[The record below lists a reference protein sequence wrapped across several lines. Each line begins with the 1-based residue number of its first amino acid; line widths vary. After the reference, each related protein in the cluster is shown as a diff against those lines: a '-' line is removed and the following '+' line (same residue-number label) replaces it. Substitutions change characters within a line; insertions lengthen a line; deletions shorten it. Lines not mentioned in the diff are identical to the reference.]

1 MIQDA
6 TYMIRGRI
14 ICEAL
19 VRVAGFARVAFM
31 YVAGFARADCGLR
44 LKKMYLYGM
53 AMVTE
58 VFTPAMFRA
67 MAAKGYTQ
75 EDLCLRV
82 GWSRRKIV
90 DNFTMELAA
99 AIEFL
104 LDTPAKE
111 LWNFR
116 KGELRALQA
125 GRREFN
131 RMLCSREVIAW
142 ARRFPVRELESR
154 GLIASAAGM
163 LAAGHTIGHNAAS
176 ATIACNSHAQRYES
190 GLVPREIMKFMGVAS
205 IAGWQKAY
213 AIAQDTLNPHAYSA
227 WLRVGELQVSRPPA
241 DFEIDRGCIARNL
254 AFLRNNAV
262 PYRAGLRRVFVET
275 LRKCDVAVLLV
286 PAFLAAPTPRAACFW
301 KGARPVLQLPT
312 GTASDGDFMESAY
325 GAMGHILYNRKRLSC
340 LVTADKVIS
349 SDPLRGVA
357 AMYIAENLLLTEAEE
372 CEIICCGRFEEP
384 RCIEYFSRAF
394 HVRPGIIVTRLQS
407 QRKIPAISPLNAL
420 KLAV

>member
-1 MIQDA
+1 MCFEKYD
-6 TYMIRGRI
+6 TRCSVYDTRVYYMRAGGVLRG
-14 ICEAL
+14 C
-19 VRVAGFARVAFM
+19 ARVALR
-31 YVAGFARADCGLR
+31 VAI
-44 LKKMYLYGM
+44 KKMYLYCM

-163 LAAGHTIGHNAAS
+163 GAIGHNEAS
-176 ATIACNSHAQRYES
+176 ATAAATAGQSHAQRYES
-190 GLVPREIMKFMGVAS
+190 GLVPREVMKFMGVAS

-275 LRKCDVAVLLV
+275 LRKCDVAVLQV
-286 PAFLAAPTPRAACFW
+286 PAFLAAPAPRAACFW

-349 SDPLRGVA
+349 SDPARGVA
-357 AMYIAENLLLTEAEE
+357 AMRIAENLLLTEAEE

-394 HVRPGIIVTRLQS
+394 HVRPGIIVSRLQA
-407 QRKIPAISPLNAL
+407 QRKIPAISPLNAF
-420 KLAV
+420 KIAV

>member
-1 MIQDA
+1 
-6 TYMIRGRI
+6 
-14 ICEAL
+14 
-19 VRVAGFARVAFM
+19 
-31 YVAGFARADCGLR
+31 
-44 LKKMYLYGM
+44 M

-58 VFTPAMFRA
+58 VFTPAVFRA

-163 LAAGHTIGHNAAS
+163 GAIGHTVGHNEAS
-176 ATIACNSHAQRYES
+176 ATAAGNSHAQRYES
-190 GLVPREIMKFMGVAS
+190 GLVPREVMKFMGVAS

-275 LRKCDVAVLLV
+275 LRKCDVAVLQV
-286 PAFLAAPTPRAACFW
+286 PAFLAAPAPRAACFW

-325 GAMGHILYNRKRLSC
+325 SAMGHILYNRKRLSC

-357 AMYIAENLLLTEAEE
+357 AMHIAENLLLTEAEE

-394 HVRPGIIVTRLQS
+394 HVRPGIIVTRLQA

>member
-1 MIQDA
+1 MRA
-6 TYMIRGRI
+6 GGAPGSRCG
-14 ICEAL
+14 
-19 VRVAGFARVAFM
+19 VRARVAFM
-31 YVAGFARADCGLR
+31 YVAGFARVALR
-44 LKKMYLYGM
+44 VTIKKMYLYCM
-53 AMVTE
+53 AMATE
-58 VFTPAMFRA
+58 VFTPAVFRA

-163 LAAGHTIGHNAAS
+163 GAIGHNEAS
-176 ATIACNSHAQRYES
+176 ATTACNSHAKRYES
-190 GLVPREIMKFMGVAS
+190 GLVPREVMRFMGVAS

-213 AIAQDTLNPHAYSA
+213 AIAQDTLNPYAYSA

-275 LRKCDVAVLLV
+275 LRKCDVAVLQV
-286 PAFLAAPTPRAACFW
+286 PAFLAAPAPRAACFW

-357 AMYIAENLLLTEAEE
+357 AMRIAENLLLTEAEE

-394 HVRPGIIVTRLQS
+394 HVRPGIIVTRLQA

>member
-1 MIQDA
+1 
-6 TYMIRGRI
+6 MIRGCI
-14 ICEAL
+14 IFGPGGVLRGC
-19 VRVAGFARVAFM
+19 ARVALR
-31 YVAGFARADCGLR
+31 VAI
-44 LKKMYLYGM
+44 KKMYLYCM

-58 VFTPAMFRA
+58 VFAPAMFRA

-163 LAAGHTIGHNAAS
+163 GAIGHNAAS
-176 ATIACNSHAQRYES
+176 ATAATTACNSHAQRYES
-190 GLVPREIMKFMGVAS
+190 GLVPREVMRFMGVAS

-275 LRKCDVAVLLV
+275 LRKCDVAVLQV
-286 PAFLAAPTPRAACFW
+286 PAFLAAPAPRAACFW

-325 GAMGHILYNRKRLSC
+325 SAMGHILYNRKRLSC

-349 SDPLRGVA
+349 SDPVRGVA
-357 AMYIAENLLLTEAEE
+357 AMRIAENLLLTEAEE

-394 HVRPGIIVTRLQS
+394 HVRPGIIVTRLQA
-407 QRKIPAISPLNAL
+407 QRKIPAISPLNAF
-420 KLAV
+420 KIAV

>member
-1 MIQDA
+1 
-6 TYMIRGRI
+6 
-14 ICEAL
+14 
-19 VRVAGFARVAFM
+19 
-31 YVAGFARADCGLR
+31 
-44 LKKMYLYGM
+44 M

-142 ARRFPVRELESR
+142 ARRFPVRELESC

-163 LAAGHTIGHNAAS
+163 GTVGHTIGHNAVS
-176 ATIACNSHAQRYES
+176 ATTAATAGQSHARRYES

-213 AIAQDTLNPHAYSA
+213 AIAQETLNPHAYSA

-241 DFEIDRGCIARNL
+241 DFELDCDAIRKNL

-262 PYRAGLRRVFVET
+262 TFRQGLR
-275 LRKCDVAVLLV
+275 AVLLGMLRECDVTVLVV
-286 PAFLAAPTPRAACFW
+286 PAFLAAPAPRAACFW
-301 KGARPVLQLPT
+301 RGAAPVLMLT
-312 GTASDGDFMESAY
+312 GNSMEDSTFMESLY
-325 GAMGHILYNRKRLSC
+325 LAMAHILTPGRKHSC
-340 LVTADKVIS
+340 IVCADKVIS
-349 SDPLRGVA
+349 GNPLADDA
-357 AMYIAENLLLTEAEE
+357 ALRLAESLLLTEAEE
-372 CEIICCGRFEEP
+372 CEIICCGRFEEK
-384 RCIEYFSRAF
+384 RCIEYFSGVF
-394 HVRPGIIVTRLQS
+394 HVRPGIIVSRLQS
-407 QRKIPAISPLNAL
+407 QRKIPATSPLNAL

>member
-1 MIQDA
+1 MRA
-6 TYMIRGRI
+6 GGVLRG
-14 ICEAL
+14 C
-19 VRVAGFARVAFM
+19 ARVALR
-31 YVAGFARADCGLR
+31 VAI
-44 LKKMYLYGM
+44 KKMYLYRM

-58 VFTPAMFRA
+58 VFTPAVFRA

-163 LAAGHTIGHNAAS
+163 GAAGMGAAGMGAAGMGAAGMVAAGMGAIGQNEAS
-176 ATIACNSHAQRYES
+176 ATAAATACNSHAQRYES
-190 GLVPREIMKFMGVAS
+190 GLVPREVMKFMGVAS

-275 LRKCDVAVLLV
+275 LRKCDVAVLQV
-286 PAFLAAPTPRAACFW
+286 PAFLAAPAPRAACFW

-325 GAMGHILYNRKRLSC
+325 SAMGHILYNRKRLSC

-357 AMYIAENLLLTEAEE
+357 AMHIAENLLLTEAEE

-394 HVRPGIIVTRLQS
+394 HVRPGIIVTRLQG
-407 QRKIPAISPLNAL
+407 QRKIPAISPLNAF
-420 KLAV
+420 KIAV

>member
-6 TYMIRGRI
+6 VYMIRGCI
-14 ICEAL
+14 ICGPGACCGVAL
-19 VRVAGFARVAFM
+19 GSR
-31 YVAGFARADCGLR
+31 CGLR
-44 LKKMYLYGM
+44 LKKMYLYCM

-163 LAAGHTIGHNAAS
+163 GAIGHNAAS
-176 ATIACNSHAQRYES
+176 ATAAATACNSHAQRYES
-190 GLVPREIMKFMGVAS
+190 GLVPREVMKFMGVAS

-275 LRKCDVAVLLV
+275 LRKCDVAVLQV
-286 PAFLAAPTPRAACFW
+286 PAFLAAPAPQAACFW

-357 AMYIAENLLLTEAEE
+357 AMRIAENLLLTEAEE

-394 HVRPGIIVTRLQS
+394 HVRPGIIVMRLQA
-407 QRKIPAISPLNAL
+407 QRKIPAISPLNAF
-420 KLAV
+420 KIAV

>member
-1 MIQDA
+1 
-6 TYMIRGRI
+6 
-14 ICEAL
+14 
-19 VRVAGFARVAFM
+19 
-31 YVAGFARADCGLR
+31 
-44 LKKMYLYGM
+44 MYLYCM

-154 GLIASAAGM
+154 GLIASTAGM
-163 LAAGHTIGHNAAS
+163 GAIGHNAAS
-176 ATIACNSHAQRYES
+176 ATAAGQSHAQRYES
-190 GLVPREIMKFMGVAS
+190 GLVPREVMKFMGVAS
-205 IAGWQKAY
+205 IVGWQKAY

-241 DFEIDRGCIARNL
+241 DFEIDRWCIARNL

-275 LRKCDVAVLLV
+275 LRKCDVAVLQV
-286 PAFLAAPTPRAACFW
+286 PAFLAAPAPRAACFW

-349 SDPLRGVA
+349 SDPVRGGA
-357 AMYIAENLLLTEAEE
+357 AMHIAENLLLTEAEE

-394 HVRPGIIVTRLQS
+394 HVRPGIIVTRLQA
-407 QRKIPAISPLNAL
+407 QRKISAISPLNAF
-420 KLAV
+420 KIAV

>member
-1 MIQDA
+1 MIQNA
-6 TYMIRGRI
+6 VYMIRGCI
-14 ICEAL
+14 ICGLGACCGVAL
-19 VRVAGFARVAFM
+19 VRVACRARVALR
-31 YVAGFARADCGLR
+31 VAI
-44 LKKMYLYGM
+44 KKMYLYCM

-163 LAAGHTIGHNAAS
+163 GVAGMGAIGHNAAS
-176 ATIACNSHAQRYES
+176 AATACNSHAQRYES
-190 GLVPREIMKFMGVAS
+190 GLVPREVMRFMGVAS

-275 LRKCDVAVLLV
+275 LRKCDVAVLQV
-286 PAFLAAPTPRAACFW
+286 PAFLAAPAPRAACFW

-325 GAMGHILYNRKRLSC
+325 SAMGHILYNRKRLSC

-349 SDPLRGVA
+349 SDPARGVA
-357 AMYIAENLLLTEAEE
+357 AMHIAENLLLTEAEE

-394 HVRPGIIVTRLQS
+394 HVRPGIIVTRLQA
-407 QRKIPAISPLNAL
+407 QRKIPAISPLNAF
-420 KLAV
+420 KIAV

>member
-1 MIQDA
+1 
-6 TYMIRGRI
+6 
-14 ICEAL
+14 
-19 VRVAGFARVAFM
+19 
-31 YVAGFARADCGLR
+31 
-44 LKKMYLYGM
+44 
-53 AMVTE
+53 
-58 VFTPAMFRA
+58 

-75 EDLCLRV
+75 EELCVRL
-82 GWSRRKIV
+82 GMSRRSII
-90 DNFTMELAA
+90 DNFTMAKA
-99 AIEFL
+99 VAIEFL
-104 LDTPAKE
+104 LDTPAKD

-154 GLIASAAGM
+154 GLIASAGHIAVTAG
-163 LAAGHTIGHNAAS
+163 
-176 ATIACNSHAQRYES
+176 NSHAQRYES

-275 LRKCDVAVLLV
+275 LRKCDVAVLQV
-286 PAFLAAPTPRAACFW
+286 PAFLAAPAPRAACFW

-312 GTASDGDFMESAY
+312 GTASDGDFMEYAY
-325 GAMGHILYNRKRLSC
+325 SAMGHILYNRKRLSC

-357 AMYIAENLLLTEAEE
+357 AMHIAENLLLTEAEE

-394 HVRPGIIVTRLQS
+394 HVRPGIIVTRLQA

>member
-1 MIQDA
+1 
-6 TYMIRGRI
+6 
-14 ICEAL
+14 
-19 VRVAGFARVAFM
+19 
-31 YVAGFARADCGLR
+31 
-44 LKKMYLYGM
+44 M

-163 LAAGHTIGHNAAS
+163 GAIGHNAAS
-176 ATIACNSHAQRYES
+176 ATAATTACNSHAQRYES
-190 GLVPREIMKFMGVAS
+190 GLVPREVMRFMGVAS

-275 LRKCDVAVLLV
+275 LRKCDVAVLQV
-286 PAFLAAPTPRAACFW
+286 PAFLAAPAPRAACFW

-325 GAMGHILYNRKRLSC
+325 SAMGHILYNRKRLSC

-357 AMYIAENLLLTEAEE
+357 AMRIAENLLLTEAEE

-394 HVRPGIIVTRLQS
+394 HVRPGIIVTRLQA

-420 KLAV
+420 KVAV

>member
-1 MIQDA
+1 
-6 TYMIRGRI
+6 
-14 ICEAL
+14 
-19 VRVAGFARVAFM
+19 
-31 YVAGFARADCGLR
+31 
-44 LKKMYLYGM
+44 M

-58 VFTPAMFRA
+58 VFTPAVFRA

-163 LAAGHTIGHNAAS
+163 GAIGHNVAS
-176 ATIACNSHAQRYES
+176 ATAATTVCNSHAQRYES
-190 GLVPREIMKFMGVAS
+190 GLVPREVMRFMGVAS

-275 LRKCDVAVLLV
+275 LRKCDVAVLQV
-286 PAFLAAPTPRAACFW
+286 PAFLAAPAPRAACFW

-325 GAMGHILYNRKRLSC
+325 SAMGHILYNRKRLSC

-349 SDPLRGVA
+349 SDPARGVA
-357 AMYIAENLLLTEAEE
+357 AMHIAENLLLTEAEE

-384 RCIEYFSRAF
+384 HCIEYFSRAF
-394 HVRPGIIVTRLQS
+394 HVRPGIIVARLQA
-407 QRKIPAISPLNAL
+407 QRKIPAISPLNAF
-420 KLAV
+420 KIAV

>member
-1 MIQDA
+1 
-6 TYMIRGRI
+6 
-14 ICEAL
+14 
-19 VRVAGFARVAFM
+19 
-31 YVAGFARADCGLR
+31 
-44 LKKMYLYGM
+44 M

-131 RMLCSREVIAW
+131 CMLCSREVIAW

-163 LAAGHTIGHNAAS
+163 GTAGMGAIGHNEAS
-176 ATIACNSHAQRYES
+176 AAAAGQSHAQRYES
-190 GLVPREIMKFMGVAS
+190 GLVPREVMKFMGVAS

-275 LRKCDVAVLLV
+275 LRKCDVAVLQV
-286 PAFLAAPTPRAACFW
+286 PAFLAAPAPRAACFW
-301 KGARPVLQLPT
+301 KGARPVLQLPS

-349 SDPLRGVA
+349 SDPVRGGA
-357 AMYIAENLLLTEAEE
+357 AMHIAENLLLTEAEE

-394 HVRPGIIVTRLQS
+394 HVRPGIIVSRLQG
-407 QRKIPAISPLNAL
+407 QRKIPAISPLNAF
-420 KLAV
+420 KIAV

>member
-1 MIQDA
+1 M
-6 TYMIRGRI
+6 RSGRVHV
-14 ICEAL
+14 C
-19 VRVAGFARVAFM
+19 
-31 YVAGFARADCGLR
+31 CGLR
-44 LKKMYLYGM
+44 SGCLRVAIKKMYLYCM

-163 LAAGHTIGHNAAS
+163 GTAGMGAIGHNEAS
-176 ATIACNSHAQRYES
+176 ATAATTACNSHAQRYES
-190 GLVPREIMKFMGVAS
+190 GLVPREVMKFMGVAS

-275 LRKCDVAVLLV
+275 LRKCDVAVLQV
-286 PAFLAAPTPRAACFW
+286 PAFLAAPAPRAACFW

-349 SDPLRGVA
+349 SDPARGGS
-357 AMYIAENLLLTEAEE
+357 AMRIAENLLLTEAEE

-394 HVRPGIIVTRLQS
+394 HVRPGIIVTRLQA
-407 QRKIPAISPLNAL
+407 QRKIPAISPLNAF
-420 KLAV
+420 KIAV